1 MDRTVI
7 TGFGGTFA
15 TIGLGQ
21 VHAVVGIIAG
31 LATCVYM
38 GIKIYQLLKN
48 EQIPFIWQN
57 G

>member
-7 TGFGGTFA
+7 AGFGGTFA

-38 GIKIYQLLKN
+38 GIKIYQLLKK
-48 EQIPFIWQN
+48 
-57 G
+57 